1 MRHRAVSIPYRPEYV
16 QKIKLDALDEVTM
29 KGLYLIVKKPLF
41 MPRIDYERV
50 WGKVDESKTQ
60 WETIVSRFAAHVVE
74 WNLIDPETGD
84 SLPLPTEVD
93 PSPLDRVPYQ
103 IIEFVTYELSG
114 MMQETAQSAL
124 KASSHGIFRSLVEIE
139 TGQEAEMKKETKPNQ
154 KQKDEAGEDD
164 PGDRGA
170 GDRGAGDGGEHEGDT
185 ASPQL
190 IDLTLTDIELAFRFN
205 TTPWD
210 VRENLTYY
218 DLMRI
223 RAIDKAQEEK
233 TKVSDAEDAVKQ
245 RLGISSSSGRGRS
258 SARTRTPRSH
268 ARASRSGRARRR

>member
-29 KGLYLIVKKPLF
+29 KGLYLIIKKPLF

-139 TGQEAEMKKETKPNQ
+139 TGQEAEMKKETKQ
-154 KQKDEAGEDD
+154 ERKDSGEDT
-164 PGDRGA
+164 GDRG
-170 GDRGAGDGGEHEGDT
+170 DEGDT
-185 ASPQL
+185 ADSV
-190 IDLTLTDIELAFRFN
+190 IHLTLFDIELAFRFN